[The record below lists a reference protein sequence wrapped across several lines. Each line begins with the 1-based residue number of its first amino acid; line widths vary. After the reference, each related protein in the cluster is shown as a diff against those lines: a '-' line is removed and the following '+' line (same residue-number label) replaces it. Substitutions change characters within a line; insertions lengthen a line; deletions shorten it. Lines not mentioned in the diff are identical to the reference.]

1 MKTSVD
7 QTGGV
12 VTQSQSVGAGVAAT
26 LWQPAEKVLAV
37 ESVEALDLALC
48 IYSFDLGTG
57 VNSGNSPLLILET
70 AMQNDDPENPV
81 WVELASVNLYD
92 SFDTANWNAVV
103 GVTITGG
110 VLKYLRWRIA
120 IPSRGAAFQVNLV
133 FQITGYGRS

>member
-12 VTQSQSVGAGVAAT
+12 VTQFQSVGAGVAT
-26 LWQPAEKVLAV
+26 TVRQPAEKVLDVSAF
-37 ESVEALDLALC
+37 EALYLALC

-81 WVELASVNLYD
+81 WVQLASVNLYD

-103 GVTITGG
+103 GISITSGA
-110 VLKYLRWRIA
+110 LSYLRWRLS